1 MKYNNTS
8 GRYALLDELRG
19 LDLVSMMLYHG
30 CWDLVNLFGIQ
41 ADWYYGLPG
50 HLWQQSICWVFI
62 LLSGFC
68 VQLGHHT
75 LRRGAQVFG
84 AGALVTAVTLLFMP
98 EDRVIFGVLT
108 LLGSAML
115 LTGLLEKPLR
125 HIPPAAG
132 FAISAVLFAL
142 TRNVSAGY
150 LGFGSLRLWLPQT
163 LYANCVTAYFGFYP
177 WWFYSTDYFAL
188 LPWLFLFWA
197 GYFLHHLV
205 GRGLSLRRCRAAAHG
220 ALAPLGLPAAWLAWA
235 ALAAVVSA
243 APAGHLRGAVGSFPR
258 IRRLKYTLHALLRKA
273 GLLHRANIAR
283 TS

>member
-1 MKYNNTS
+1 MKYRNTS

-68 VQLGHHT
+68 AQLGHHT

-163 LYANCVTAYFGFYP
+163 LYVNYATAYFGFYP
-177 WWFYSTDYFAL
+177 WWFYSTDSAVAVSVL
-188 LPWLFLFWA
+188 
-197 GYFLHHLV
+197 GGV
-205 GRGLSLRRCRAAAHG
+205 LSLRRCRAAAHG

>member
-1 MKYNNTS
+1 MKQHNAS
-8 GRYALLDELRG
+8 DRYALLDELRG

-115 LTGLLEKPLR
+115 LTGLY
-125 HIPPAAG
+125 
-132 FAISAVLFAL
+132 V
-142 TRNVSAGY
+142 N
-150 LGFGSLRLWLPQT
+150 
-163 LYANCVTAYFGFYP
+163 YATAYFGFYP

-197 GYFLHHLV
+197 GYFLYGVV
-205 GRGLSLRRCRAAAHG
+205 GRRRMEPLRRSVCP
-220 ALAPLGLPAAWLAWA
+220 PLGWLGRH
-235 ALAAVVSA
+235 S
-243 APAGHLRGAVGSFPR
+243 
-258 IRRLKYTLHALLRKA
+258 LLLY
-273 GLLHRANIAR
+273 LLHQPVIYGVLLVVFRV
-283 TS
+283 SGG

>member
-1 MKYNNTS
+1 MKYSDTS
-8 GRYALLDELRG
+8 GRYTLLDELRG

-68 VQLGHHT
+68 VQMGHHT

-98 EDRVIFGVLT
+98 EERVIFGILT

-115 LTGLLEKPLR
+115 LTGLLEKLLR
-125 HIPPAAG
+125 RIPPAAG
-132 FAISAVLFAL
+132 FAISAVLLAL

-150 LGFGSLRLWLPQT
+150 LGFGSLRLWLP
-163 LYANCVTAYFGFYP
+163 
-177 WWFYSTDYFAL
+177 
-188 LPWLFLFWA
+188 
-197 GYFLHHLV
+197 
-205 GRGLSLRRCRAAAHG
+205 
-220 ALAPLGLPAAWLAWA
+220 
-235 ALAAVVSA
+235 
-243 APAGHLRGAVGSFPR
+243 
-258 IRRLKYTLHALLRKA
+258 
-273 GLLHRANIAR
+273 
-283 TS
+283 